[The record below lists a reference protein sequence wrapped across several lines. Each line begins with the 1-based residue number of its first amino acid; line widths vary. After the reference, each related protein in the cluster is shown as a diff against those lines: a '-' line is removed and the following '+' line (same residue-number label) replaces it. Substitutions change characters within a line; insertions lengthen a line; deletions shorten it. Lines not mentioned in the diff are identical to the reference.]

1 MVKILLK
8 YFLHSKCDLYRLKL
22 LLKLVVETSSMWHF
36 MFRKLAPIHGTALAQ
51 GPDPVW
57 MEIRSRVVKI

>member
-8 YFLHSKCDLYRLKL
+8 YFLHSKYDLYRLKL
-22 LLKLVVETSSMWHF
+22 LLQLVVETSSLWQF

-57 MEIRSRVVKI
+57 IEIRSRVLKV